1 MNLTDHKNNVI
12 VSLNINLQDETLDV
26 SDAAFGRRTDDN
38 MSSFGQILKEIGE
51 FGLFQKL
58 LVAALCI
65 PTFFIPFSGTGQ
77 VFTCMSFPHHCNTD
91 WILDQGPNLTVER
104 QINLTIPV
112 NKDGKYES
120 CEMFTPVDWDLEKIE
135 AFGINTT
142 TGCINGL
149 DYETPKGASSAVT
162 DVRETCLHSRTKQ
175 YV

>member
-1 MNLTDHKNNVI
+1 MI
-12 VSLNINLQDETLDV
+12 VSLNINLQDETLDI
-26 SDAAFGRRTDDN
+26 SDAALWGRTDDN

-58 LVAALCI
+58 LVAALSI
-65 PTFFIPFSGTGQ
+65 PTIFAGFDLIVQAFTG
-77 VFTCMSFPHHCNTD
+77 VGFPHHCNTD

-149 DYETPKGASSAVT
+149 DYETPEGASSIMA

-175 YV
+175 YILLVRINLE